1 MGGKTGNLATF
12 SSLSF
17 ILSIFSS
24 SEEAEKELTRHT
36 ATAGSVSEQ
45 RPLGFGQLGPS
56 RRLRLSRTLVPWAA
70 ATATDGRDGQAQQ

>member
-1 MGGKTGNLATF
+1 MGGKTGNLADF
-12 SSLSF
+12 RARYYLILSF
-17 ILSIFSS
+17 PSN
-24 SEEAEKELTRHT
+24 EEAEKELTRHT